1 MATIP
6 SGTKFIGLAPNYPTV
21 ERRSASINAESEA
34 YTMQDIA
41 DTVSA
46 GLPPS
51 APKMLITEIAQSG
64 TSEPY
69 FTNTSIEDFSPTS
82 FFRNDVGDYRIIFP
96 TGTLNE
102 KTIVT
107 ILSQAALPSATG
119 LISVQVYW
127 YSDQITIKTKNPAT
141 QALADDYINLARLQI
156 QVYE

>member
-1 MATIP
+1 MATVP
-6 SGTKFIGLAPNYPTV
+6 SGQKFHTVPEGVNTQEKGSKLANSQR
-21 ERRSASINAESEA
+21 EI
-34 YTMQDIA
+34 YTMQDVA
-41 DTVSA
+41 DTVAA

-107 ILSQAALPSATG
+107 ILSQAALPAATG